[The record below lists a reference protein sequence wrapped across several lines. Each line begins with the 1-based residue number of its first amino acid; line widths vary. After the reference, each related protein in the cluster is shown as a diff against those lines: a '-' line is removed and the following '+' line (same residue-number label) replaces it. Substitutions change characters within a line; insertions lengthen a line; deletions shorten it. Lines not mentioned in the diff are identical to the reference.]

1 MRGVIFHFAILFTL
15 FMTFFTLVVSGTDDW
30 EYQWEDEEVTEDIR
44 IPSASLNGDFDDD
57 DDEESAKSSLL
68 NGGQVTV

>member
-1 MRGVIFHFAILFTL
+1 M
-15 FMTFFTLVVSGTDDW
+15 VVLGTDDW

-68 NGGQVTV
+68 NGGQVTQSNFKTQTTMDLNNGLV

>member
-1 MRGVIFHFAILFTL
+1 M
-15 FMTFFTLVVSGTDDW
+15 VVLGTDDW